1 MNKNILYKPKIGYKK
16 KYYTQGDFQ
25 TSVQDV
31 VYDNNENNIPLTVI
45 KNLQKNIDNNLKWVP
60 DFIKESYLSP
70 YIVLKDEF
78 KNLKDSEKD
87 NDKTEIEIIDPDE
100 TDDNDFPDDIFS
112 KGKDIYIDI
121 KDPLAEKTKIMNN
134 KYIMDFLD
142 IYKNYLEKLDASI
155 QNYIYS
161 TLVAL
166 GMSDENQNLES
177 IATVDILNENL
188 YHISDY
194 ITKSNISLNQN
205 VRLHKKIFE
214 IDSTILHI
222 RQIKLTKALIERYYK
237 IEKLNNDNDLAITSN
252 ILLSESKR
260 VADKKYKENFYSLY
274 KYLNSNV
281 ILINESI
288 NMLLK
293 QNKSILI
300 LNKYE
305 KR

>member
-161 TLVAL
+161 TLMAL